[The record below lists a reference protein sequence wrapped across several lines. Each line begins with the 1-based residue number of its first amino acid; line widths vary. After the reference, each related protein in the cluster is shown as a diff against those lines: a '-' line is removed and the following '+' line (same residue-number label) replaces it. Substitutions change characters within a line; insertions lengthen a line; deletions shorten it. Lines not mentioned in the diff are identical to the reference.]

1 MDQFQIGML
10 YNGLFTSNA
19 IFAGVFIFLL
29 WMMFRGANQ
38 SNERGANLIQ
48 KILGSVVSLCVIAFN
63 LNMFSQVFA
72 NVNNYA
78 YSLSQLDEISE
89 AGQAFVNANGAT
101 EVITPSII
109 PGDPI
114 SIVFC
119 AIITLTL
126 LATIWTAPEPKS

>member
-1 MDQFQIGML
+1 
-10 YNGLFTSNA
+10 
-19 IFAGVFIFLL
+19 
-29 WMMFRGANQ
+29 MMFRGANQ
-38 SNERGANLIQ
+38 SHERGANLIQ

-89 AGQAFVNANGAT
+89 AGQAFVNATGAT

-114 SIVFC
+114 SIVFW

>member
-1 MDQFQIGML
+1 MDQFQVGML

-19 IFAGVFIFLL
+19 IFTGVFIFLL

-38 SNERGANLIQ
+38 SHERGANLIQ

-72 NVNNYA
+72 NINNYA

-89 AGQAFVNANGAT
+89 AAQAFVNATGAT
-101 EVITPSII
+101 EVVTPSII

-114 SIVFC
+114 SIVFW
-119 AIITLTL
+119 ALITFTL
-126 LATIWTAPEPKS
+126 LATIWTAPEQKS

>member
-1 MDQFQIGML
+1 MDQFQVGML

-29 WMMFRGANQ
+29 WMRFRGAIQ
-38 SNERGANLIQ
+38 SHARGANLIQ
-48 KILGSVVSLCVIAFN
+48 KILGSVVSRCVIAFN

-72 NVNNYA
+72 NINNYA

-89 AGQAFVNANGAT
+89 AGQAFVNATGAT

-114 SIVFC
+114 SIVFW

>member
-1 MDQFQIGML
+1 MDQFQVGML

-19 IFAGVFIFLL
+19 IFTGVFIFLL

-38 SNERGANLIQ
+38 SHERGANLIQ

-89 AGQAFVNANGAT
+89 AGQAFVNATGAT
-101 EVITPSII
+101 EVITPSTV
-109 PGDPI
+109 
-114 SIVFC
+114 SY
-119 AIITLTL
+119 THLTL
-126 LATIWTAPEPKS
+126 PTKA

>member
-1 MDQFQIGML
+1 MDQFQVGML

-19 IFAGVFIFLL
+19 IFTGVFIFLL

-38 SNERGANLIQ
+38 SHERGANLIQ

-89 AGQAFVNANGAT
+89 AAQAFVNATGAT
-101 EVITPSII
+101 EVVTPSII

-114 SIVFC
+114 SIVFWTL
-119 AIITLTL
+119 ITFTL
-126 LATIWTAPEPKS
+126 LVTIWTAPEPKS